1 MTRTLNT
8 ILDKLVRPSFSL
20 GGRSWLFFQLFA
32 GTGLVL
38 AVVLMLVLAS
48 HSGLSPAV
56 MCLMIVSDIVA
67 GLTLAMITKIIL
79 DEERK
84 TYCHLEIAILFV
96 TVALS
101 WLLKQPVLSFLDVS
115 ILGLGLGLMCGRL
128 GCLMAGC
135 CHGLPSRC
143 GVRYGP
149 EHVAAGFSP
158 YYGMTR
164 FFPIQ
169 IIESMWVGPI
179 VVIGCGMVLRND
191 PPGAALSFYLCAY
204 GTGRFFFE
212 FVRADTDRAYVW
224 GFSESQWLSFML
236 MLAVV
241 FAEFLGAL
249 PFSSWHVAATV
260 LVALMILAVVAKRQV
275 QREANYQLLLP
286 RHIEEIAQVL
296 DSTSNHAARNGA
308 STRRVGIPIDCTSL
322 GVQISAGRIN
332 VAGNFLHH
340 YALSNR
346 GAKMSEASA
355 RLLAGLILRIRH
367 PAAKSDLVAGNSGVF
382 HLLVAAP

>member
-1 MTRTLNT
+1 MKRALNSFF
-8 ILDKLVRPSFSL
+8 DRLVRPSFSL

-32 GTGLVL
+32 GTGLML
-38 AVVLMLVLAS
+38 AIGLMLVLAS
-48 HSGLSPAV
+48 HSGLSLGV
-56 MCLMIVSDIVA
+56 MCLMIVSDIVTI
-67 GLTLAMITKIIL
+67 LTLAMITKIIVG
-79 DEERK
+79 EERQ

-96 TVALS
+96 TVVLS
-101 WLLKQPVLSFLDVS
+101 WLLKQPVLSFLDIS

-169 IIESMWVGPI
+169 IIESMWVAPI
-179 VVIGCGMVLRND
+179 VIIGSGMVLRSD
-191 PPGAALSFYLCAY
+191 PPGAALSFFLCAY

-224 GFSESQWLSFML
+224 GFSESQWLSFIL

-241 FAEFLGAL
+241 FSEFLGVL
-249 PFSSWHVAATV
+249 PFRSWHVAATV
-260 LVALMILAVVAKRQV
+260 LVALTILAVIAKRQV

-296 DSTSNHAARNGA
+296 DSTSNHADGNGA
-308 STRRVGIPIDCTSL
+308 GTRRVGIPIDCTSL
-322 GVQISAGRIN
+322 GVQISAGRIK
-332 VAGNFLHH
+332 VAGSFLYH

-346 GAKMSEASA
+346 SATMSEASA

-367 PAAKSDLVAGNSGVF
+367 PAARSDLIAGNSGVF

>member
-1 MTRTLNT
+1 MKKTVNT

-20 GGRSWLFFQLFA
+20 GGRSLLFFQLFA
-32 GTGLVL
+32 GIGLVL
-38 AVVLMLVLAS
+38 AIVLMLVLAS
-48 HSGLSPAV
+48 HSGLSLAV
-56 MCLMIVSDIVA
+56 MCLMIASDIVA

-79 DEERK
+79 DEERQ
-84 TYCHLEIAILFV
+84 TYCHIEIVILVV
-96 TVALS
+96 TIGWS
-101 WLLKQPVLSFLDVS
+101 WLLNQPILRFLDIS
-115 ILGLGLGLMCGRL
+115 ILGLGLGLMFGRV

-179 VVIGCGMVLRND
+179 VVIGCVMVLRNY
-191 PPGAALSFYLCAY
+191 PPGAALSLFLCAY
-204 GTGRFFFE
+204 GAGRFFFE
-212 FVRADTDRAYVW
+212 FLRADTDRAYVW
-224 GFSESQWLSFML
+224 GFSESQWLSLLL

-241 FAEFLGAL
+241 SAEFLGIL
-249 PFSSWHVAATV
+249 PFRWWQIATTV
-260 LVALMILAVVAKRQV
+260 LVMLTLFAVALQRQLR
-275 QREANYQLLLP
+275 REANYQLLLP

-296 DSTSNHAARNGA
+296 DSTSNHADGNGGG
-308 STRRVGIPIDCTSL
+308 TRRVGILIDCTSL
-322 GVQISAGRIN
+322 GVQISAGRIK
-332 VAGNFLHH
+332 VAGNFLYH

-346 GAKMSEASA
+346 SANMSESSA

-367 PAAKSDLVAGNSGVF
+367 PAARSDLVPGNSGVF
-382 HLLVAAP
+382 HLLVGAP